1 MVSAL
6 TRLARDNASTLTPD
20 RLFSLVHDTHPP
32 VPLRVGRLL
41 ADAAGDERPAAA

>member
-20 RLFSLVHDTHPP
+20 RLYSLAHDTHPP
-32 VPLRVGRLL
+32 VPLRVAQLL
-41 ADAAGDERPAAA
+41 G